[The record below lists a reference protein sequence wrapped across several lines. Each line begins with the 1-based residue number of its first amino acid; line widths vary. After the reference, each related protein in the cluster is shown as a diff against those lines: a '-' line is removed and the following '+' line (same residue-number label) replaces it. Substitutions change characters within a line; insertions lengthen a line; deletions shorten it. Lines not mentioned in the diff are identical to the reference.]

1 LRLVNVTA
9 GYCGR
14 SYLAFQKVPKA
25 LLDFCHWLNNERQKL
40 PKNDIIAAY
49 RLSFLAHYRLVS
61 IHPWADGNGRMSRLV
76 MNMLQYEY
84 NLIPVKV
91 LKEQKSE
98 YIQALNDTRDSG
110 SETIF
115 PDVMLRL
122 HNQNLQ
128 TEINAY
134 KTSINDINV
143 GKDVVK
149 ELSERQRFILEIL
162 AKDSTL
168 TIPQMSGKTAATE
181 RTIQRDLQYLQQ
193 LGILRRIGGRKEG
206 YWEVIHPY
214 E

>member
-1 LRLVNVTA
+1 
-9 GYCGR
+9 
-14 SYLAFQKVPKA
+14 
-25 LLDFCHWLNNERQKL
+25 
-40 PKNDIIAAY
+40 
-49 RLSFLAHYRLVS
+49 
-61 IHPWADGNGRMSRLV
+61 MSRLV

-206 YWEVIHPY
+206 YWEVIHPH